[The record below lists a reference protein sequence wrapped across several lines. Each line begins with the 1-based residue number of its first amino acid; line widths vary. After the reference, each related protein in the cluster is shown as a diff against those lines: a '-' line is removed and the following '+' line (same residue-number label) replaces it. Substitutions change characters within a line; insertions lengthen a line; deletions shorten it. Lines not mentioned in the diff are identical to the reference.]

1 MHVSPFLKLEF
12 TLLNF
17 QRVLKDSIFLL
28 KAFIV
33 LNYNCFLD
41 SEMSK
46 QKHSMQPKPSHD
58 ESVRQDFVTDLRA
71 YLTDEIY
78 SLITPYYE
86 KKIEPDFI
94 QANERK
100 PEDKSEVKS
109 LMLNDRG
116 YQSWSLLQRLSQQ
129 MMFTSVIDTVERNL
143 DTMIDDLDNH
153 QSIGSLDIDE
163 SLDIP
168 RYLTAYDIHQQPG
181 GYHSE
186 NIEKDISAGAVYDIS
201 LPIYSRNAM
210 GEEND
215 LLAQAIIRYIDDH
228 LKTFQPQEIMD
239 MGCGIGNSTL
249 PFSKKY
255 PDSKVIGVDVAL
267 PCLRYAHARANA
279 LGVEA
284 HFSQQNV
291 EKTSYDPESFDL
303 VTSTLLLHE
312 TSHDAVPKI
321 IQECFRLLKPGGW
334 MIHLDVYPFHKK
346 EDDPLYDF
354 LKDWEVINNNENFSG
369 ALRNMNMRKI
379 IEDAGFS
386 SETVEFTSAEAAAK
400 YSKGYTGDFYLKLPV
415 YLAQKPNN

>member
-1 MHVSPFLKLEF
+1 M
-12 TLLNF
+12 
-17 QRVLKDSIFLL
+17 LKDSIFLL

-33 LNYNCFLD
+33 LNYNYFLD

-143 DTMIDDLDNH
+143 DTMIDDLENH

>member
-1 MHVSPFLKLEF
+1 M
-12 TLLNF
+12 
-17 QRVLKDSIFLL
+17 LKDSIFLL

-279 LGVEA
+279 LGIEA

>member
-1 MHVSPFLKLEF
+1 
-12 TLLNF
+12 
-17 QRVLKDSIFLL
+17 
-28 KAFIV
+28 
-33 LNYNCFLD
+33 
-41 SEMSK
+41 MSK
-46 QKHSMQPKPSHD
+46 QKHTMQPQPSHD

-78 SLITPYYE
+78 SLITPHYE
-86 KKIEPDFI
+86 KNIEPEFFQTND
-94 QANERK
+94 RK
-100 PEDKSEVKS
+100 PIDKSEVKT
-109 LMLNDRG
+109 LMHNDKG

-143 DTMIDDLDNH
+143 DSMIDNLDKH
-153 QSIGSLDIDE
+153 QTTGSLEIDH
-163 SLDIP
+163 SLRIP
-168 RYLTAYDIHQQPG
+168 KYLMAYDIHQQPG
-181 GYHSE
+181 GYHCESIE
-186 NIEKDISAGAVYDIS
+186 NDISAGAVYDIS

-215 LLAQAIIRYIDDH
+215 LLAQAIICYIDEH
-228 LKTFQPQEIMD
+228 LKNIEPNRILD

-255 PDSKVIGVDVAL
+255 PNAKVFGVDVAP

-291 EKTSYDPESFDL
+291 EKTSYESESFGL

-321 IQECFRLLKPGGW
+321 INECFRLLEPGGW

-346 EDDPLYDF
+346 EDNPLYDF

-379 IEDAGFS
+379 IQDAGFS
-386 SETVEFTSAEAAAK
+386 DETIKFTSAEAAAK

-415 YLAQKPNN
+415 YLAQKPINS

>member
-1 MHVSPFLKLEF
+1 
-12 TLLNF
+12 
-17 QRVLKDSIFLL
+17 
-28 KAFIV
+28 
-33 LNYNCFLD
+33 
-41 SEMSK
+41 MSK

-78 SLITPYYE
+78 SLITPHYE

-94 QANERK
+94 QVNERK

-228 LKTFQPQEIMD
+228 LKTFQP
-239 MGCGIGNSTL
+239 L
-249 PFSKKY
+249 
-255 PDSKVIGVDVAL
+255 
-267 PCLRYAHARANA
+267 
-279 LGVEA
+279 
-284 HFSQQNV
+284 
-291 EKTSYDPESFDL
+291 DL
-303 VTSTLLLHE
+303 SL
-312 TSHDAVPKI
+312 
-321 IQECFRLLKPGGW
+321 
-334 MIHLDVYPFHKK
+334 IH
-346 EDDPLYDF
+346 
-354 LKDWEVINNNENFSG
+354 I
-369 ALRNMNMRKI
+369 
-379 IEDAGFS
+379 
-386 SETVEFTSAEAAAK
+386 
-400 YSKGYTGDFYLKLPV
+400 
-415 YLAQKPNN
+415 

>member
-1 MHVSPFLKLEF
+1 
-12 TLLNF
+12 
-17 QRVLKDSIFLL
+17 
-28 KAFIV
+28 
-33 LNYNCFLD
+33 
-41 SEMSK
+41 MSK
-46 QKHSMQPKPSHD
+46 QKHTMQPQPSHD

-78 SLITPYYE
+78 SLITPHYE
-86 KKIEPDFI
+86 KNIEPEFLRSND
-94 QANERK
+94 RK
-100 PEDKSEVKS
+100 PIDKSEVKT
-109 LMLNDRG
+109 LMLNDKG

-143 DTMIDDLDNH
+143 DSMIDNLDKH
-153 QSIGSLDIDE
+153 QTTGSLEIDQ
-163 SLDIP
+163 SLEIP
-168 RYLTAYDIHQQPG
+168 KYLTAYDIHQQPG

-186 NIEKDISAGAVYDIS
+186 SIENDVSAGAVYDIS

-215 LLAQAIIRYIDDH
+215 LLAQAIICYIDQH
-228 LKTFQPQEIMD
+228 LKNVEPNEILD

-255 PDSKVIGVDVAL
+255 PNAKVIGVDVAL

-291 EKTSYDPESFDL
+291 EKTTYDSESFDL

-312 TSHDAVPKI
+312 TSHDALPKI
-321 IQECFRLLKPGGW
+321 IQECFRVLKPGGW

-346 EDDPLYDF
+346 EDNPLYDF

-379 IEDAGFS
+379 IQDAGFS
-386 SETVEFTSAEAAAK
+386 DETIKFTSAEAAAK

-415 YLAQKPNN
+415 YLAQKPINS

>member
-1 MHVSPFLKLEF
+1 M
-12 TLLNF
+12 
-17 QRVLKDSIFLL
+17 
-28 KAFIV
+28 
-33 LNYNCFLD
+33 D

-78 SLITPYYE
+78 SMIAPHYE
-86 KKIEPDFI
+86 KNIEPDFI

-100 PEDKSEVKS
+100 PKDKSEVKS
-109 LMLNDRG
+109 LMLNDKG

-143 DTMIDDLDNH
+143 VSMIDDLDKH
-153 QSIGSLDIDE
+153 QLIGSLEIDE

-186 NIEKDISAGAVYDIS
+186 SIEKDISPGAVYDIS

-215 LLAQAIIRYIDDH
+215 LLAQAIIRYIEEH
-228 LKTFQPQEIMD
+228 LKTFQPQDIMD

-249 PFSKKY
+249 PFTKKY
-255 PDSKVIGVDVAL
+255 PNSKVIGVDVAL

-291 EKTSYDPESFDL
+291 EKTSYDPDSFDL

-321 IQECFRLLKPGGW
+321 IRECFRLLKPGGW
-334 MIHLDVYPFHKK
+334 MIHLDVYPFHKT

-354 LKDWEVINNNENFSG
+354 LKDWEVTNNNENFSG

-386 SETVEFTSAEAAAK
+386 PETVEFTSAEAAAK
-400 YSKGYTGDFYLKLPV
+400 YNKGYTGDFYLKLPV
-415 YLAQKPNN
+415 YLAQKPSNL